1 MHRDMLTL
9 SEYCERD
16 GLGLAELV
24 RAGEVT
30 PAELL
35 EVALTGVERLDPQLG
50 AVVTPLREQAEKS
63 LADGLPTGPFTG
75 VPFAIKELVLHAAGV
90 PMQMGSR
97 LAAGLAL
104 PHDTELMARFRRAG
118 LVTMATTATPEFGYN
133 ATTESV
139 AHGPTRNPWDL
150 SRSSGGSSGG
160 SAALVSAGI
169 TPIAH
174 ANDGGGSIRV
184 PASCCGLVGLKPTRG
199 RIPTGPDYG
208 DPLSGLGVEF
218 AVTRTVRD
226 AAALLDAVAGP
237 DPGAPHWPAPENFAS
252 AVTRAPGHLRI
263 AWMAR
268 PLSGVAVDPAC
279 VAGLHDTVRLLESL
293 GHELVEAAPSID
305 AEAFLMATNRVWAAN
320 TASWMTGLAAALG
333 REISEETVE
342 STSFACYQFGKQLT
356 AIELL
361 QALDIFTAVART
373 VGQFF
378 TQYDVVLSPTLARP
392 APPLGELDANA
403 PGLDA
408 AAWTRQVFAFT
419 PFTAVYN
426 TTGQPAISLPLATSP
441 AGLPIG
447 MQFAGRFAGEA
458 TLLRL
463 AAQLEQASPWRDRR
477 PPVHLSR
484 LAAAT

>member
-1 MHRDMLTL
+1 MIIL

-24 RAGEVT
+24 GAGEVT
-30 PAELL
+30 PAELM
-35 EVALTGVERLDPQLG
+35 EVALAGIERLDPQLN
-50 AVVTPLREQAEKS
+50 AVVTVLREQAAREV
-63 LADGLPTGPFTG
+63 ADGLPAGPFTG
-75 VPFAIKELVLHAAGV
+75 VPFVIKELVLHAAGV
-90 PMQMGSR
+90 PVQMGSR
-97 LAAGLAL
+97 LAQGLAL

-118 LVTMATTATPEFGYN
+118 LVTVATTATPEFGYN

-150 SRSSGGSSGG
+150 GRSSGGSSGG
-160 SAALVSAGI
+160 SGAVVSAGI
-169 TPIAH
+169 TPLAH

-218 AVTRTVRD
+218 ALTRSVRD

-237 DPGAPHWPAPENFAS
+237 DPGAPHWPAGGDFAS
-252 AVTRAPGHLRI
+252 AARTPPGRLRI

-268 PLSGVAVDPAC
+268 PLSGVLVDPSC
-279 VAGLHDTVRLLESL
+279 IAGLHDTVRLLESL
-293 GHELVEAAPSID
+293 GHELVEAAPIVD
-305 AEAFLMATNRVWAAN
+305 AEAFLMATKRVWAAN
-320 TASWMTGLAAALG
+320 TAHWMNGLSAALG
-333 REISEETVE
+333 RPISEETVE
-342 STSFACYQFGKQLT
+342 ATSLACYRHGSELKAT
-356 AIELL
+356 ELL
-361 QALDIFTAVART
+361 QALDIFVTISRS

-378 TQYDVVLSPTLARP
+378 TQYDAVLSPTLASP
-392 APPLGELDANA
+392 ALPLGVLDANA

-408 AAWTRQVFAFT
+408 EAWTRQVFEFT
-419 PFTAVYN
+419 PFTALYN
-426 TTGQPAISLPLATSP
+426 ATGQPAISLPLATSP
-441 AGLPIG
+441 EGLPIG
-447 MQFAGRFAGEA
+447 MQFAGRFADEA

-463 AAQLEQASPWRDRR
+463 AAQLEMARPWHGRK

-484 LAAAT
+484 QSATT

>member
-1 MHRDMLTL
+1 MITM

-16 GLGLAELV
+16 GLGLAALV

-30 PAELL
+30 PTELM
-35 EVALTGVERLDPQLG
+35 ETALAGIERLDPQLN
-50 AVVTPLREQAEKS
+50 AVVTTLREQATREV
-63 LADGLPTGPFTG
+63 ADGLPSGPFTG
-75 VPFAIKELVLHAAGV
+75 VPFVIKELVLHAAGV

-97 LAAGLAL
+97 LARGLAL

-118 LVTMATTATPEFGYN
+118 LVTVATTTTPEFGYN

-139 AHGPTRNPWDL
+139 AQGPTHNPWDL
-150 SRSSGGSSGG
+150 GRSPGGSSGG
-160 SAALVSAGI
+160 TGAIVSAGI
-169 TPIAH
+169 TPVGH

-218 AVTRTVRD
+218 ALTRSVRD

-237 DPGAPHWPAPENFAS
+237 DPGAPHWPAGDGFAQ
-252 AVTRAPGHLRI
+252 AATLPPGRLRI

-305 AEAFLMATNRVWAAN
+305 AEAFLMATNRVWSAN
-320 TASWMTGLAAALG
+320 TAHWMNGLSTALG
-333 REISEETVE
+333 RPISTETVE
-342 STSFACYQFGKQLT
+342 STSLACYRFGSQLT
-356 AIELL
+356 ATELL
-361 QALDIFTAVART
+361 QALDIYVSVART

-378 TQYDVVLSPTLARP
+378 TQYDVVLSPTLASP
-392 APPLGELDANA
+392 ALPLGVLDANA
-403 PGLDA
+403 PGVDA
-408 AAWTRQVFAFT
+408 EAWTRQVFAFT
-419 PFTAVYN
+419 PFTALYN
-426 TTGQPAISLPLATSP
+426 TTGQPAISLPLASSP
-441 AGLPIG
+441 EGLPIG

-463 AAQLEQASPWRDRR
+463 ATQLEQARPWRARK

-484 LAAAT
+484 EAAAT